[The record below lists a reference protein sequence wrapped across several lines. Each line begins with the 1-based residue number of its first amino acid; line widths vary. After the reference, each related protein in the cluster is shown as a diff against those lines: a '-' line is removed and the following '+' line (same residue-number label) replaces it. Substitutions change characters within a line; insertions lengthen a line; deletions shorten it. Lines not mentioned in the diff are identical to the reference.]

1 MIDHAA
7 IFGAVSMSAPQP
19 VVSVPRSEAAIEYGL
34 SLKLEVPWETN
45 AQGQIIVNPPI
56 GLQHAKFAD
65 RLIALIKSHLPGWHV
80 WPEVGI
86 HTSDGVKAPDLAV
99 APPDFVE
106 TTDAHGFLLRAPDLC
121 VEIMSP
127 SNTWEEM
134 CHKARLYSS
143 AGAKE
148 VWVCDG
154 RGELH
159 FFDGAGPRE
168 RSVIAGKVASPL
180 D

>member
-1 MIDHAA
+1 
-7 IFGAVSMSAPQP
+7 MSAPQP
-19 VVSVPRSEAAIEYGL
+19 VVSDPRIEAAIEYGL
-34 SLKLEVPWETN
+34 SLKLEAPWETN

-56 GLQHAKFAD
+56 GLRRAKFAD
-65 RLIALIKSHLPGWHV
+65 RLIAWIKAHLPGWQV

-86 HTSDGVKAPDLAV
+86 HTTDGVKAPDLAV

-106 TTDAHGFLLRAPDLC
+106 TTDVHGFLLRAPDLC

-134 CHKARLYSS
+134 SHKARLYLSS
-143 AGAKE
+143 GARE
-148 VWVCDG
+148 VWVCDE

-159 FFDGAGPRE
+159 FFDAAGPRN
-168 RSVIAGKVASPL
+168 RSALAEQAAGSL